1 MAGDVLPALAVLAA
15 LVVVYAMIMGAPA
28 QHLLG
33 GGLRGRAGRPPSG
46 IATRY
51 ADPTGGGPAA
61 VLLTVLALNAFTS
74 QTHPGIDGRSGAIVG
89 LLLAVAFTFPITAR
103 FTGPILSI
111 LGVVA
116 AVIEAVRFVADPD
129 QGVLGHAYRAALV
142 LLSIAC
148 FTLSAMLF
156 HRSSALAGSRGLVL
170 FGLIDIATFLA
181 GPAGTHLYAL
191 TPARHALYLVAAG
204 AVSLVLGW
212 AASELTLGLT
222 AAGVAAASFSL
233 SVTGVSGDTHMFAG
247 PICAI
252 VVYILTRLLVSRLL

>member
-1 MAGDVLPALAVLAA
+1 MSDVLPALAVLAA
-15 LVVVYAMIMGAPA
+15 LVVVYALIMGAPA
-28 QHLLG
+28 QQLLG
-33 GGLRGRAGRPPSG
+33 GGLRGRRGRPPSG
-46 IATRY
+46 VATRY
-51 ADPTGGGPAA
+51 ADPTGDGPAA
-61 VLLTVLALNAFTS
+61 VLLTVLALSAFTGRA
-74 QTHPGIDGRSGAIVG
+74 QPGIDGRTGGIVG
-89 LLLAVAFTFPITAR
+89 LILAVAFTFPNTAR
-103 FTGPILSI
+103 IASPFLSI

-116 AVIEAVRFVADPD
+116 AVVESIRFVADPD
-129 QGVLGHAYRAALV
+129 QGVLGQAYRAALV

-156 HRSSALAGSRGLVL
+156 HRASALSGSRGLAL

-181 GPAGTHLYAL
+181 GPAGAQLYTL
-191 TPARHALYLVAAG
+191 TPARHVIYLVTAG
-204 AVSLVLGW
+204 AVSLALGW

-247 PICAI
+247 PICAV